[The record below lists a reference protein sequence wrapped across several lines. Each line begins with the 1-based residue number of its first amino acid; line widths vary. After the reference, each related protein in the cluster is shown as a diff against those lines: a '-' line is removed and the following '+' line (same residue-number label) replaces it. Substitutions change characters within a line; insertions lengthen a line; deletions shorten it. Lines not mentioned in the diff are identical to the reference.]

1 MFEQKFQ
8 VFKTVA
14 DSKNI
19 TSAARK
25 MHMSQSSISL
35 QIQSLEEQF
44 GARFL
49 DRTNRGVTLT
59 RAGYVFY
66 QYVCSIL
73 EVMEEIQ
80 QKVSLLSEDRRRYVN
95 LGATLTIGE
104 YIMPQILV
112 YLYKEWPDINFKT
125 VIANTEIIS
134 QGILDRKIHVG
145 LIEGPVAQ
153 NRQLKIESF
162 WQDELVVVV
171 PYHHPWAERN
181 SITLAELAQE
191 RFITREVGSGTR
203 KVMENYFEEWGVD
216 PGLLNISMELGSTQA
231 IKQVVSAGLGITV
244 ISYLTVRQ
252 ECEQHIFKAL
262 RIKDFPIRRP
272 LNILT
277 LDKTTQLIQSK
288 DERYFIDFLH
298 NEELLSKVLTMNYSE
313 EEILG
318 VNSDLVNTFTTI

>member
-1 MFEQKFQ
+1 MFEQKLE

-14 DSKNI
+14 DCKNI
-19 TSAARK
+19 TLAAKK

-49 DRTNRGVTLT
+49 DRTNRGVSLT
-59 RAGYVFY
+59 RAGHVFY

-73 EVMEEIQ
+73 EVMQEIQ
-80 QKVSLLSEDRRRYVN
+80 QKVTLLSEDKRRYVN

-112 YLYKEWPDINFKT
+112 YLYKQWPDINFKT
-125 VIANTEIIS
+125 VIANTETIS

-145 LIEGPVAQ
+145 LIEGPVSP
-153 NRQLKIESF
+153 NRLLKIESF
-162 WQDELVVVV
+162 WRDELVVVV
-171 PYHHPWAERN
+171 PFHHPWAERD
-181 SITLAELAQE
+181 SVSLAELSKE

-203 KVMENYFEEWGVD
+203 KVTENYLKELGLD
-216 PGLLNISMELGSTQA
+216 PAVLNISMELGSTQA

-244 ISYLTVRQ
+244 ISYLTVRK
-252 ECEQHIFKAL
+252 ECEQRIFKAL
-262 RIKDFPIRRP
+262 RIEDFPLWRP

-277 LDKTTQLIQSK
+277 LEKNPQFMQSQ
-288 DERYFIDFLH
+288 DERHFIDFLH
-298 NEELLSKVLTMNYSE
+298 NEELLAKVLTSSYSE
-313 EEILG
+313 ADMTAAGSKIMQIM
-318 VNSDLVNTFTTI
+318 S